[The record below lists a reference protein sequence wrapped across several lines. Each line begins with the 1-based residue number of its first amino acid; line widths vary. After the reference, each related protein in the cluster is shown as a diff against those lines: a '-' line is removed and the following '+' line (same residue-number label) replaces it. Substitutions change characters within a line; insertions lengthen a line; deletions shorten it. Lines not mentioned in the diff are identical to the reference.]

1 MADIPQSRTEEI
13 LYATINGEEYTG
25 LPESRIEELL
35 LELKEVI
42 EEGGGGGGG
51 TSTIAWK
58 PTVAADGTIS
68 WVRTASETKPE
79 DQNIKG
85 PKGDTGETGAKGDTG
100 ETGSQGPKGDD
111 GDPGLGIKLVT
122 INQQGH
128 LIITFDDD
136 TTQDAGAIPGGG
148 GAVDSVNGKTGA
160 VTLDAED
167 VGALPDDTDIP
178 SKTSDLTNDSGFIT
192 KAVND
197 LISYYLKSETYTKAE
212 VNALIGA
219 ISTIHFEAVLTLPTE
234 DIQTNVIYL
243 VPKSISQTD
252 NIKDEYINLDG
263 TSAGWEKIGETEIDL
278 SNYVTITALNT
289 ALADYVTSTALA
301 TTLASYAQTSQ
312 LPGVATASTA
322 GLVKPDGTTTSVNAQ
337 GVLSVIEQLPAPPVL
352 NLESIT
358 SENDV
363 SSKSAMFTAASTSK
377 YLLIMAIA
385 NADYFPTI
393 TSASVSVNGDAQT
406 LSDYYASTGYGVN
419 SKYAI
424 LDLTAGDSVAASIA
438 TSIDYYG
445 TSASIALIK
454 LSEEI
459 GDFTIEDSS
468 FSNLANISSEINVDA
483 DGFYLLFFFKR
494 ADGAGRFNTITRN
507 GKTISSN
514 VVICSQGSSWQVS
527 HGICIVSAK
536 ALDTLRVAM
545 TAGGFI
551 ACGIMSLATSGIS
564 YNTLDDKPQI
574 NGVELSG
581 NKTATQLGLVGT
593 SSTAGLL
600 KNDGT
605 VDTTSYATSASVSA
619 ITDGQSIDSFSDV
632 ESALAGKAD
641 TSDLPSVATS
651 SAVGLVKPDGITTT
665 VDANGVLTAVG
676 GSGNTKLKTRY
687 SVSYS
692 SWSSTVNSD
701 GYYTY
706 SLTLSPTL
714 DTTVSPDVLIAGSS
728 NITQPTDTQ
737 KTMFGYVER
746 CYLSG
751 STLTLYAKTKPTN
764 TFYVWVEGV
773 AGSGSGG
780 IVGNVIQPNG
790 ESSGGGLDYSSTE
803 HKVGKWMGQDLYSI
817 TLTNGTIALATNKL
831 YTIYNNV
838 NIPTDNIQYVEVH
851 PIKQT
856 YSSGQRKLSSFPCRY
871 DTDDTAGTQLFVY
884 IAPYMEVDN
893 AYWAIGKNLTVTV
906 YYTKS

>member
-148 GAVDSVNGKTGA
+148 GAVDSVNGKTGT
-160 VTLDAED
+160 VVLDAED
-167 VGALPDDTDIP
+167 VGALPDDTAIP
-178 SKTSDLTNDSGFIT
+178 SNTSDLTNDSGFIT

-197 LISYYLKSETYTKAE
+197 LVNYYLKSETYTRAE

-219 ISTIHFEAVLTLPTE
+219 IRTIHFEAVLTLPTE

-243 VPKSISQTD
+243 VPKSISQSD

-289 ALADYVTSTALA
+289 ALADYVTSTSLA

-322 GLVKPDGTTTSVNAQ
+322 GLVKPDGTTISVNAQ
-337 GVLSVIEQLPAPPVL
+337 GALSVIEQLPAPPVI
-352 NLESIT
+352 NLESIA

-363 SSKSAMFTAASTSK
+363 NSKSATFTAASTSK
-377 YLLIMAIA
+377 YMLIMAIA

-393 TSASVSVNGDAQT
+393 TSSSVTVNGTAVT
-406 LSDYYASTGYGVN
+406 LSNYYASSEYGVN

-424 LDLTAGDSVAASIA
+424 LDLTSGDTVAASIV
-438 TSIDYYG
+438 SSVESYG
-445 TSASIALIK
+445 ASASIMLIK
-454 LSEEI
+454 LSEAI
-459 GDFTIEDSS
+459 SDLTLEDSQ
-468 FSNLANISSEINVDA
+468 FSNSANIASEINVGT

-494 ADGAGRFNTITRN
+494 ADGAGRFNAITRN

-551 ACGIMSLATSGIS
+551 ACGIMSLATSGAS
-564 YNTLDDKPQI
+564 YSDLIDKPQI

-581 NKTATQLGLVGT
+581 NKTASDLGL
-593 SSTAGLL
+593 
-600 KNDGT
+600 
-605 VDTTSYATSASVSA
+605 ATSASVSA

-632 ESALAGKAD
+632 ETALAGKANTEPYLEQSVTLS
-641 TSDLPSVATS
+641 TSQ
-651 SAVGLVKPDGITTT
+651 TTT
-665 VDANGVLTAVG
+665 VTFTDSAFTAN
-676 GSGNTKLKTRY
+676 
-687 SVSYS
+687 SVVDPAISV
-692 SWSSTVNSD
+692 WGIFPEDVTV
-701 GYYTY
+701 
-706 SLTLSPTL
+706 
-714 DTTVSPDVLIAGSS
+714 A
-728 NITQPTDTQ
+728 
-737 KTMFGYVER
+737 
-746 CYLSG
+746 SG
-751 STLTLYAKTKPTN
+751 SCTVVMPK
-764 TFYVWVEGV
+764 V
-773 AGSGSGG
+773 
-780 IVGNVIQPNG
+780 
-790 ESSGGGLDYSSTE
+790 STA
-803 HKVGKWMGQDLYSI
+803 Q
-817 TLTNGTIALATNKL
+817 
-831 YTIYNNV
+831 
-838 NIPTDNIQYVEVH
+838 
-851 PIKQT
+851 
-856 YSSGQRKLSSFPCRY
+856 
-871 DTDDTAGTQLFVY
+871 
-884 IAPYMEVDN
+884 
-893 AYWAIGKNLTVTV
+893 TVTV
-906 YYTKS
+906 GIFIKR